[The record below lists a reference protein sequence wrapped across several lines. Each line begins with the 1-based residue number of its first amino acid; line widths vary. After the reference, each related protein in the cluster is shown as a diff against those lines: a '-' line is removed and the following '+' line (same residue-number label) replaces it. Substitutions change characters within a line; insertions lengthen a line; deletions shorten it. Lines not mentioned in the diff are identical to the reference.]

1 MNRYEHL
8 DYDPDDVEIRH
19 AATVMLVDDLPD
31 LHVLMLKRTAKV
43 VFGSSNW
50 VFPGGRVDPDDHL
63 GDFDRVTSGLTDA
76 EASQRLGVDSG
87 GLAWW
92 LAACRETLEECGM
105 LLAANAPLDPADS
118 ERSVLAMRQRVQ
130 RNEGVFV
137 DELVRHGFLIDATTI
152 EEVARF
158 ITPLG
163 PPRRFDARFFVARAP
178 AGQTPRHDD
187 SEIVD
192 WEWVRPA
199 DALDRWRAG
208 EFEMMSPTVRMV
220 DCLSRYRS
228 ADEVMDAAR
237 LRSAYRRVR
246 VIDPD
251 GEYRV
256 VLPGEPGYEQ
266 ADLEVESGWVRLWDP
281 ALTE

>member
-1 MNRYEHL
+1 MKQYDHL
-8 DYDPDDVEIRH
+8 DFDPDAVEIRH
-19 AATVMLVDDLPD
+19 AATVMLVDDRPD

-43 VFGSSNW
+43 VFASANW
-50 VFPGGRVDPDDHL
+50 VFPGGRVDPDDHAA
-63 GDFDRVTSGLTDA
+63 DFDRVTSGLTDE
-76 EASQRLGVDSG
+76 EASARLDVHSS

-92 LAACRETLEECGM
+92 LAASRETLEECGI
-105 LLAANAPLDPADS
+105 LLAADAPLSSGDLHDA
-118 ERSVLAMRQRVQ
+118 VLAMRERVQ
-130 RNEGVFV
+130 RDEGVFV
-137 DELVRHGFLIDATTI
+137 EELIRHGFVIDATAI

-158 ITPLG
+158 ITPNG

-178 AGQTPRHDD
+178 SGQTPQHDA

-220 DCLSRYRS
+220 DCLRRYDS
-228 ADEVMDAAR
+228 ADDVMEAAR
-237 LRSAYRRVR
+237 LRSPYRRVR

-256 VLPGEPGYEQ
+256 VLPGEDGYEN
-266 ADLEVESGWVRLWDP
+266 AALEVESGWVRLWDP
-281 ALTE
+281 TLAE